1 MNKLE
6 VRFNL
11 PDDRSQRGCNFIF
24 QAVAASDWFLFIS
37 VTGCCWVY
45 CLQPAAAQ
53 TCCSLSQSPRTL
65 VMPAVCME
73 GVWSKLVHSPVHTGE
88 RLESALISH
97 RNSRDPDQ
105 DSVGPL
111 SPLLSLC
118 GLLRVHQ
125 CLHGHSCPC
134 CLYGSPLLSII
145 VSTWT
150 PGVLTVSAWTSVS
163 P

>member
-88 RLESALISH
+88 RNLHWSHTETAGILTRIQWVHYHLCCLSVDYWESISVSMDTPVPVVCMGVH
-97 RNSRDPDQ
+97 YC
-105 DSVGPL
+105 PL
-111 SPLLSLC
+111 SSLHGHQESLLSL
-118 GLLRVHQ
+118 R
-125 CLHGHSCPC
+125 GH
-134 CLYGSPLLSII
+134 
-145 VSTWT
+145 
-150 PGVLTVSAWTSVS
+150 VS